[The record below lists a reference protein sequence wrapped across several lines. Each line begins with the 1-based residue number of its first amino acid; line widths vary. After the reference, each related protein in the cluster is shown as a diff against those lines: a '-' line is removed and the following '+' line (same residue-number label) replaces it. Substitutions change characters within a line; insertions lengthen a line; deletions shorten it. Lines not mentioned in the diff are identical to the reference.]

1 MLTIDDVVAQYAGE
15 KPWHEAYIRQL
26 YKWASELPAT
36 LVYEVG
42 IHMGL
47 STNAFLVA
55 AAENGGLVYSC
66 DINPDCTRS
75 VRDPDL
81 RARWMAHIT
90 DSEKFARCLTQLASI
105 VYLDGAHDY
114 ETVRRELDD
123 FWLLVR
129 PGGMM
134 ILHDTNWRPVRD
146 AIHDWQRAWD
156 IYTVD
161 GILMNGGP
169 SFAVIAKGA

>member
-1 MLTIDDVVAQYAGE
+1 MLSIDDVIAQYGGD
-15 KPWHEAYIRQL
+15 KLWHEAYIRQL
-26 YKWASELPAT
+26 YRWANELPAT
-36 LVYEVG
+36 LIYEVG

-55 AAENGGLVYSC
+55 AVENGGIVYSC

-81 RARWMAHIT
+81 RARWLAHIM
-90 DSEKFARCLTQLASI
+90 DSKKFAQYLTSLASI

-123 FWLLVR
+123 FWPLVR

-134 ILHDTNWRPVRD
+134 ILHDADWLPEMK
-146 AIHDWQRAWD
+146 AINGWQFATGNPW
-156 IYTVD
+156 TGFCV
-161 GILMNGGP
+161 GGP
-169 SFAVIAKGA
+169 LFAVIRKEA

>member
-1 MLTIDDVVAQYAGE
+1 MLNIDDVVAQYAGD

-26 YKWASELPAT
+26 YKWANELPAT

-55 AAENGGLVYSC
+55 AAENGGIVYSC
-66 DINPDCTRS
+66 DMNPDCTRS

-90 DSEKFARCLTQLASI
+90 DSEKFARFLSQPASI
-105 VYLDGAHDY
+105 VYLDGDHSY
-114 ETVRRELDD
+114 ENVRRELDD
-123 FWLLVR
+123 FWPLVR

-134 ILHDTNWRPVRD
+134 ILHDAEWLEEEL
-146 AIHDWQRAWD
+146 AIEDWQWATGCMVEW
-156 IYTVD
+156 VS
-161 GILMNGGP
+161 MVGGP
-169 SFAVIAKGA
+169 SFAVIRKEV